1 MNKSFISIILILSL
15 CIWCLAY
22 NLSLKSNIYKLRN
35 LNFEI
40 ESNLEK
46 IVLKKYDLNHLK
58 ENTLKLNWLE
68 LKNKSLKSMIPLNLN
83 LNQYIIEFKN
93 IINQYNL
100 NLKDFNYRNY
110 ILINIENT
118 DLYEIPIELSVTGL
132 EQKIMEFIKKL
143 NTSNDIYNLKSIN
156 LNINSDGITEANL
169 YLSTYALEICR

>member
-1 MNKSFISIILILSL
+1 MNRSFISIILILSL
-15 CIWCLAY
+15 CIWCLVY

-83 LNQYIIEFKN
+83 LNKYIIEFKN
-93 IINQYNL
+93 IINKYNL
-100 NLKDFNYRNY
+100 NLKDFNYKNY

>member
-1 MNKSFISIILILSL
+1 MNRSFISIILILSL
-15 CIWCLAY
+15 CIWCLVY

-83 LNQYIIEFKN
+83 LNKYIIEFKN
-93 IINQYNL
+93 IINKYNL
-100 NLKDFNYRNY
+100 NLKDFNYKNY
-110 ILINIENT
+110 ILVNIENT